1 MRLCVA
7 GATTMDAHDVSI
19 GAMEEDGDSSLLT
32 PQSQVVDLASIY
44 VHHRDAM
51 FRAATSILGSQ
62 ERSVRGVSA
71 QDVVQ
76 QVMRR
81 LQANGLPAD
90 VQDLRRY
97 LLTAVRNQ
105 ARDAIRRATR
115 ETTDE
120 HGPVRTRH
128 EEPLSDIV
136 TDRLVDPSHNADV
149 EAVVLE
155 HLDEE
160 RIRGHL
166 HLLTDNQRRAIV
178 GRVFES
184 HSPSEVAA
192 DLNVSPQ
199 RISQLVRAG
208 ATRLLRAMGELEDN
222 HDRPT

>member
-1 MRLCVA
+1 
-7 GATTMDAHDVSI
+7 
-19 GAMEEDGDSSLLT
+19 MEIQSPLPT
-32 PQSQVVDLASIY
+32 PQSQVADLASIY
-44 VHHRDAM
+44 REHREAM
-51 FRAATSILGSQ
+51 FRAAASILGSA
-62 ERSVRGVSA
+62 ERSVHGVSA

-81 LQANGLPAD
+81 LQANGLAAG
-90 VQDLRRY
+90 VKDLRRY
-97 LLTAVRNQ
+97 LITAVKNE

-115 ETTDE
+115 EATDE
-120 HGPVRTRH
+120 HGPIRTRH

-136 TDRLVDPSHNADV
+136 TDRLVDSSHDADV
-149 EAVVLE
+149 EAVALE

-160 RIRGHL
+160 RIRGLL

-184 HSPSEVAA
+184 RSPSEVAA

-208 ATRLLRAMGELEDN
+208 AIQLLRAMGELEDN